1 MDMYKLAVLSK
12 LTIPTNKGILN
23 VIEASTLSLKDLS
36 LSLTTLNKTV
46 RDDKDGLDFLDDS
59 KVVNKTLEL
68 QFNIL
73 KDLYLTKKEEMNK
86 VKEARD
92 AKEHN
97 DKILSLIAEKQE
109 NSLKDKSIEE
119 LKALLK

>member
-1 MDMYKLAVLSK
+1 MDIYKLAVLSK

-36 LSLTTLNKTV
+36 LSLTSLNKTV
-46 RDDKDGLDFLDDS
+46 KDDKDGLDFLDDS

-97 DKILSLIAEKQE
+97 DKIMALIAEKQE

>member
-1 MDMYKLAVLSK
+1 MDIYKLAVLSK

-97 DKILSLIAEKQE
+97 DKILALIAEKQE

>member
-1 MDMYKLAVLSK
+1 MDIYKLAVLSK

-36 LSLTTLNKTV
+36 LSLTSLNKTV
-46 RDDKDGLDFLDDS
+46 KDDKDGLDFLDDS

-92 AKEHN
+92 VKEHN
-97 DKILSLIAEKQE
+97 DKIMALIDEKQE

>member
-1 MDMYKLAVLSK
+1 MDIYKLAVLSK

-23 VIEASTLSLKDLS
+23 ILEASTLSLKDLS
-36 LSLTTLNKTV
+36 LSLTSLNKTV
-46 RDDKDGLDFLDDS
+46 KDDKDGLDFLDDS

-86 VKEARD
+86 VKKARD

-97 DKILSLIAEKQE
+97 DKIMALIAEKQE
-109 NSLKDKSIEE
+109 DSLKGKSIEE